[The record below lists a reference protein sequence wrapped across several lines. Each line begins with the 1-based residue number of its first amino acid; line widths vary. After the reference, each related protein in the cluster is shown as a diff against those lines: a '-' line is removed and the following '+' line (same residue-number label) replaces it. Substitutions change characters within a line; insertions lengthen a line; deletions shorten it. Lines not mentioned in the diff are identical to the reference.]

1 MTQLAGERVLKG
13 KAITFGLFVTNAG
26 AGADPAFAAGDVKL
40 SKNGAALANATNLP
54 VKIVGAAAGAHL
66 FTLAAA
72 DTDIAGPLL
81 VQIVK
86 GGVDTLVA
94 YVDVT
99 TGIIEILETVIEG
112 PSQYDGQGEALPPGG
127 TLADYDTTLVQAI
140 RLALAYVACDAT
152 NLDVPNGGVT
162 TLKSVVKGRNRV
174 VAAMSNG
181 NRAITSR
188 NKT

>member
-1 MTQLAGERVLKG
+1 MTQLYGDRVLKG
-13 KAITFGLFVTNAG
+13 KAITFGVFVTNAG
-26 AGADPAFAAGDVKL
+26 AGVDPAFAAGDVKL

-54 VKIVGAAAGAHL
+54 VKVVGAAAGAHL

-72 DTDIAGPLL
+72 DTDTAGPLL

-94 YVDVT
+94 FVDVT

-127 TLADYDTTLVQAI
+127 VLADYDTTLVQSI
-140 RLALAYVACDAT
+140 RLVLAYIACAAT

-162 TLKSVVKGRNRV
+162 TLKSVVGGRNRV
-174 VAAMSNG
+174 VATMSNG

>member
-1 MTQLAGERVLKG
+1 MSTLTGSRVVKG
-13 KAITFGLFVTNAG
+13 KAITFGLFMTNAG
-26 AGADPAFAAGDVKL
+26 AGVDPAFAAGDVKL

-54 VKIVGAAAGAHL
+54 AKIAGSTAGAHL

-72 DTDIAGPLL
+72 DTDITGPLL

-99 TGIIEILETVIEG
+99 TGLVEILDAVIEG
-112 PSQYDGQGEALPPGG
+112 PSQYDGAGEALPPGG
-127 TLADYDTTLVQAI
+127 VLAELDLTVAQALREI
-140 RLALAYVACDAT
+140 FAYVACAAT
-152 NLDVPNGGVT
+152 GLDGANTVF
-162 TLKSVVKGRNRV
+162 KSTVGGRNRI
-174 VAAMSNG
+174 VATLING
-181 NRAITSR
+181 NRQITSR